1 MRFRQDYLSIL
12 SRTAISPYVM
22 ALLLAVWLAVF
33 GNIPLWRSLAYVAAP
48 VWKQNLWLGG
58 FALLL
63 VEISSL
69 LLILVA
75 WPRLFKPLAT
85 LLLMTAGLAS
95 YFMTTYG
102 VVIDPGMATNVFD
115 TDMAESLDL
124 LSWAMIQSVAI
135 VSIPPIWFLWSRSV
149 QWKPFFRQAAYNLLA
164 ASITLAIIVLTVL
177 FFYQSLTSVMRSHP
191 DFRYQIN
198 PASSVYS
205 AAFVVHQRW
214 FSASR
219 EFHQVA
225 TDAHLGIDV
234 DGLPSLMV
242 LVVGETARA
251 DHFSLAGYSRQTNP
265 VMERWQAEQGLV
277 YFSSVSSCGT
287 STASSLPCMFSP
299 LGRRSGGDGH
309 AGEYE
314 SVLDVLKRAGVS
326 VLWLDNQSGCKG
338 VCDRVQSMKHKD
350 LCDQDEC
357 KDEIMLA
364 NMKSL
369 YKDASTESEPRKT
382 LVVMHQMGS
391 HGPAYYKRTTPEY
404 KKFLPECTSNVLSE
418 CDSQKVINAYDNTIF
433 YTDFFLGQ
441 VLEYLKGLA
450 DEGRASTAMLY
461 VSDHGE
467 SLGENGIYLHGLPY
481 SLAPSSQTHVPMM
494 VWLSK
499 QEVVQSGFDLDCL
512 KRHRDKPLSHD
523 NIFHSLI
530 GFMGVS
536 TSEYQEDMDM
546 FSSCHLGAK

>member
-1 MRFRQDYLSIL
+1 MGFRQDYLNIL
-12 SRTAISPYVM
+12 SRKAVSPYVM
-22 ALLLAVWLAVF
+22 VLWLAMWLAVF
-33 GNIPLWRSLAYVAAP
+33 GNTPLWRSLADVAAP
-48 VWKQNLWLGG
+48 VWQQNLWLGG

-63 VEISSL
+63 VEISFFL
-69 LLILVA
+69 FILVA

-85 LLLMTAGLAS
+85 VLLLTAGLAS

-102 VVIDPGMATNVFD
+102 VVIDPRMATNVFD
-115 TDMAESLDL
+115 TDMAESMDL

-135 VSIPPIWFLWSRSV
+135 VSLPPIWFLWSRSV
-149 QWKPFFRQAAYNLLA
+149 QWKPFVRQMGYNLLA
-164 ASITLAIIVLTVL
+164 ALAILAVIVLTAL
-177 FFYQSLTSVMRSHP
+177 SFYQSLTSVMRSHP

-205 AAFVVHQRW
+205 AAFVIHHRW
-214 FSASR
+214 FAGSK
-219 EFHQVA
+219 EFHQVGP
-225 TDAHLGIDV
+225 DAHLGIDV

-251 DHFSLAGYSRQTNP
+251 DHFSLAGYPRQTNP
-265 VMERWQAEQGLV
+265 VMERWQAEQDLV

-299 LGRRSGGDGH
+299 LGRCSGGDSH
-309 AGEYE
+309 ASEYE
-314 SVLDVLKRAGVS
+314 GFLDVLQRAGVS

-338 VCDRVQSMKHKD
+338 VCDRIQSLKHKD

-357 KDEIMLA
+357 KDEVMLE
-364 NMKSL
+364 NLKSL
-369 YKDASTESEPRKT
+369 HKHDGTAAEPRKT

-404 KKFLPECTSNVLSE
+404 KKFLPECTSNVLSD

-433 YTDFFLGQ
+433 YADYFLGQ

-467 SLGENGIYLHGLPY
+467 SLGENGMYLHGLPY
-481 SLAPSSQTHVPMM
+481 SLAPPAQTHVPMM
-494 VWLSK
+494 VWLSE
-499 QEVVQSGFDLDCL
+499 QEATQGGFDVDCL
-512 KRHRDKPLSHD
+512 KRHRDDALSHD
-523 NIFHSLI
+523 HLFHSIL

-536 TSEYQEDMDM
+536 TSAYQKDMDL
-546 FSSCHLGAK
+546 FAPCHHGAR